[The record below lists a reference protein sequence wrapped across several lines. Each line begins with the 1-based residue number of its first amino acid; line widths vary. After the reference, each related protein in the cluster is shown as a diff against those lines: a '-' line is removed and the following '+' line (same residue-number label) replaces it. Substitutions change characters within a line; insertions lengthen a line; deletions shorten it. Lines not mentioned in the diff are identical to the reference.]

1 MTAINLPVA
10 TGIVTSRFGLETNT
24 QSFTSPFTKAV
35 QRVSLGGSRWAW
47 TASLPAMTRAQ
58 AAAWK
63 SFFDQLEG
71 AAGTFYGFDPD
82 CIVPRG
88 QALGTPLVNGGSQT
102 GSSLIIDGCTANTTF
117 LKAGD
122 YFSVNGEYKRMTA
135 DALVDGSGNAT
146 LHFKPALRASPANNA
161 VITVDRPTCTMAL
174 VDDMQAMWECNVSGV
189 YQPKTFAAIEVFS

>member
-1 MTAINLPVA
+1 MPISMPTSP
-10 TGIVTSRFGLETNT
+10 GFVTSRFGLETNT

-35 QRVSLGGSRWAW
+35 QRVALGGSRW
-47 TASLPAMTRAQ
+47 TMTLSLPAMKRDK

-63 SFFDQLEG
+63 AFFDLLDG
-71 AAGTFYGFDPD
+71 GAGTFYGYDPD
-82 CIVPRG
+82 CVVPRG
-88 QALGTPLVNGGSQT
+88 QALGNPLVNGAVQT

-122 YFSVNGEYKRMTA
+122 YFAVNGELKRMTS
-135 DALVDGSGNAT
+135 DALVNGSGQTT
-146 LHFKPALRASPANNA
+146 LNFKPALRNSPVDNA

-174 VDDMQAMWECNVSGV
+174 VDDMQAMWECDVRGI